1 MMSKKEFIP
10 DDEYMTTLDEPVLSL
25 NESFKPSDINTL
37 NEAEVPFTLNSKEMF
52 GSADTF
58 DLKKAAQKRVSD
70 ENERIAKEA
79 EEKRKAELKEK
90 NKDLFAIIDSNESA
104 KDILEKIFDEY
115 VPASGKSDIVAVE
128 LARAYAK
135 ISGRWY
141 NDGDVLFI
149 GYGIETC
156 GRPFNYIAYTLDSDV
171 FSIVDNFSKEM
182 SNNSY
187 TADEVY
193 EYADEHYEDVLDD
206 IANAIVTWMRNNPG
220 ACLWETD
227 DMLDKK
233 YNDNS
238 DLEELEPKFSLEV
251 SSSNFEH
258 EIFDWVYEYGDNV
271 GYDMR
276 DLIRDFSDD
285 AEWWDSMRGAEK
297 DYEYADVIG
306 YLVPVESY
314 NDAVKETISWFDDKL
329 SELKNEYGE
338 TPGVDEEEEE
348 DMDES
353 LTNKNESSAKR
364 KTLGESKT
372 SKSSHYDCCGVDIDL
387 EELRETASKY
397 YSILYNN
404 DDIIHG
410 GAAGDYSTSGLSG
423 GFDDYVESNSA
434 FKKLVQEYVK
444 YVGDFISSD
453 REAAAFIF
461 AVDVLH
467 SEIWDAIDSCTVNE
481 SLSKQEENEII
492 DELTR
497 MIQNGKTSCE
507 AWDID
512 TKNLVMSYL
521 RRLGYKFE
529 VSGNDRAGRNSYHI
543 EWWKDSKK
551 NESLDKERDA
561 YNYVISA
568 LESADDVDSLEKA
581 IKGVFKHFGGGVR
594 TEKGKHSVTADGWVP
609 CRGKRNDKYTL
620 YNGIDVGSEGDMHSF
635 AEDIA
640 MAVHSDGNENREYT
654 YTPDLGKAIRNE
666 AVEPKRKTAVTHY
679 SNKRNPNKRLEVHDD
694 GYGHRSM
701 KQYMQWDEG
710 EELDFGKDGKFTM
723 EKTVRNDLGDRRLHR
738 WRKPNYNEIMQDY
751 DKMGESL
758 DESRI
763 SNPDTYE
770 KVQQIAFDILE
781 KTYEAD
787 FNGAIDKFDEYKSL
801 ASKVRLES
809 VNKKNGSAVNEAK
822 NTSDDEPKPGTQN
835 DSDFEGESS
844 PIEKLKKGDYFTVK
858 NIQYPRESQVYVFDG
873 YSREEKKYCAYKFTD
888 INKERY
894 FKKGTVVYTGMT
906 F

>member
-115 VPASGKSDIVAVE
+115 VPASGKSDIVAGE
-128 LARAYAK
+128 LARAYTR
-135 ISGRWY
+135 ISSRWY

-182 SNNSY
+182 SNNCY

-193 EYADEHYEDVLDD
+193 EYADEHYEDVLDA
-206 IANAIVTWMRNNPG
+206 IANAIVTWMRNNPD

-233 YNDNS
+233 YSDNS

-251 SSSNFEH
+251 SSSNFDH
-258 EIFDWVYEYGDNV
+258 EIFDWVYEYGDIV

-285 AEWWDSMRGAEK
+285 AEWWDSMSGAEK

-314 NDAVKETISWFDDKL
+314 NDAVKETLSWFDDKL

-338 TPGVDEEEEE
+338 TPGGDEEEEE

-353 LTNKNESSAKR
+353 LANK
-364 KTLGESKT
+364 
-372 SKSSHYDCCGVDIDL
+372 
-387 EELRETASKY
+387 
-397 YSILYNN
+397 
-404 DDIIHG
+404 
-410 GAAGDYSTSGLSG
+410 
-423 GFDDYVESNSA
+423 
-434 FKKLVQEYVK
+434 
-444 YVGDFISSD
+444 
-453 REAAAFIF
+453 
-461 AVDVLH
+461 
-467 SEIWDAIDSCTVNE
+467 NE

-543 EWWKDSKK
+543 EWWKDNKK

-568 LESADDVDSLEKA
+568 LEGADDVDSLEKA
-581 IKGVFKHFGGGVR
+581 IKNVFKHFGGGVR

-609 CRGKRNDKYTL
+609 CKGKRNDKYTL
-620 YNGIDVGSEGDMHSF
+620 YRGIDVGSEGDMHSF

-640 MAVHSDGNENREYT
+640 MAIHSDGNENREYT

-666 AVEPKRKTAVTHY
+666 AVEPKRKTSVTHY

-701 KQYMQWDEG
+701 KQYVQWDEG
-710 EELDFGKDGKFTM
+710 EEFDFGKDGKFTM

-738 WRKPNYNEIMQDY
+738 WRKPKYDEIMQDY

-758 DESRI
+758 KESRI

-809 VNKKNGSAVNEAK
+809 VNKKNDSAVNEAK
-822 NTSDDEPKPGTQN
+822 NTYDDEPKPGTQN

>member
-25 NESFKPSDINTL
+25 NESFNPSDINTL

-52 GSADTF
+52 GSAGTF

-115 VPASGKSDIVAVE
+115 VPASGKSDIVAGE
-128 LARAYAK
+128 LARAYTR
-135 ISGRWY
+135 ISSRWY

-182 SNNSY
+182 SNNCY

-193 EYADEHYEDVLDD
+193 EYADEHYEDVLGA
-206 IANAIVTWMRNNPG
+206 IANAIVTWMRNNPD

-233 YNDNS
+233 YSDNS

-251 SSSNFEH
+251 SSSNFDH
-258 EIFDWVYEYGDNV
+258 EIFDWVYEYGDIV

-285 AEWWDSMRGAEK
+285 AEWWDSMSGAEK

-306 YLVPVESY
+306 YLVPVASY
-314 NDAVKETISWFDDKL
+314 NDAVKDTLSWFDYKL

-338 TPGVDEEEEE
+338 TPGGDEEEEE

-353 LTNKNESSAKR
+353 LTNK
-364 KTLGESKT
+364 
-372 SKSSHYDCCGVDIDL
+372 
-387 EELRETASKY
+387 
-397 YSILYNN
+397 
-404 DDIIHG
+404 
-410 GAAGDYSTSGLSG
+410 
-423 GFDDYVESNSA
+423 
-434 FKKLVQEYVK
+434 
-444 YVGDFISSD
+444 
-453 REAAAFIF
+453 
-461 AVDVLH
+461 
-467 SEIWDAIDSCTVNE
+467 NE

-543 EWWKDSKK
+543 EWWKDNKK
-551 NESLDKERDA
+551 NESLDK
-561 YNYVISA
+561 
-568 LESADDVDSLEKA
+568 
-581 IKGVFKHFGGGVR
+581 GGVETYGYVHAGGYPYTMDELNGLEFSR
-594 TEKGKHSVTADGWVP
+594 NGNDYFVQYDYPYDHDGVGYIQVYTKNTNGIGKKVYEVSDRYLNSFYQAIEEIFNRIDSDARIQRNTRVVRNESIDESVSKKYYAVVNTDE
-609 CRGKRNDKYTL
+609 DKYIGQVCL
-620 YNGIDVGSEGDMHSF
+620 SEEEADQ
-635 AEDIA
+635 IA
-640 MAVHSDGNENREYT
+640 NE
-654 YTPDLGKAIRNE
+654 
-666 AVEPKRKTAVTHY
+666 
-679 SNKRNPNKRLEVHDD
+679 HDSASVF
-694 GYGHRSM
+694 RMIPVS
-701 KQYMQWDEG
+701 
-710 EELDFGKDGKFTM
+710 T
-723 EKTVRNDLGDRRLHR
+723 N
-738 WRKPNYNEIMQDY
+738 
-751 DKMGESL
+751 ESL
-758 DESRI
+758 RESRI